1 MGRPVLLLG
10 PAGASLK
17 VADHVTS
24 LMMSP
29 GRASSV
35 ISRSQAKKRMA
46 AGLAEPAGGSV
57 ANSHSVTGT
66 PGAPGTPGT
75 QSDLDVWEQ
84 YLLVD
89 VHADRQKEI

>member
-1 MGRPVLLLG
+1 
-10 PAGASLK
+10 
-17 VADHVTS
+17 
-24 LMMSP
+24 
-29 GRASSV
+29 
-35 ISRSQAKKRMA
+35 MA